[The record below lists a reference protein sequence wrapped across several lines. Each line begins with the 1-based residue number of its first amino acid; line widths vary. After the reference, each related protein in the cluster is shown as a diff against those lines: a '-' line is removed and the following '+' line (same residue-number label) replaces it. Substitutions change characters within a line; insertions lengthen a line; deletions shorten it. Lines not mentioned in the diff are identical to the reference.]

1 MKEQK
6 VFIYCRV
13 LSNRAR
19 SLLNYQEDILTDFAK
34 DMGMKI
40 KAIAKDVSEGKYL
53 IVKVCKNLFTILLMK
68 R

>member
-6 VFIYCRV
+6 AFIYCRV

-19 SLLNYQEDILTDFAK
+19 SLLDYQEDILTDFAK

-40 KAIAKDVSEGKYL
+40 KAIAKDVEY
-53 IVKVCKNLFTILLMK
+53 FTLKIE
-68 R
+68 